1 MFLHIVG
8 YTRGEEKTKVDQ
20 TVNENTLLFEH
31 YLCTC
36 FLTSAAVACFWKG
49 LWGKVQEA
57 KCTGSFE
64 IVNCMFSFQV
74 FVVLFYFYLFC
85 FSLQGL
91 FFIALL
97 SCRKK
102 KRFPGSVVSLNPRI
116 FWPGFGIEQQT
127 GSFCKAASR
136 PALGINIDQHT
147 CIPRTAEIWWHRLV
161 SRIAIEYH
169 HQHNYTVKWGAL
181 CMLPLSCPR
190 HKISLLSEWMF
201 FFSFVPQIL
210 TVLGLCK

>member
-1 MFLHIVG
+1 M
-8 YTRGEEKTKVDQ
+8 KTHCCLSTTSALVSSHQMQWHASGKVSGARYRKQ
-20 TVNENTLLFEH
+20 NAQEALKLSIACSAFRFLLF
-31 YLCTC
+31 C
-36 FLTSAAVACFWKG
+36 FVCI
-49 LWGKVQEA
+49 
-57 KCTGSFE
+57 C
-64 IVNCMFSFQV
+64 
-74 FVVLFYFYLFC
+74 LFC

-169 HQHNYTVKWGAL
+169 HQHNYTVK
-181 CMLPLSCPR
+181 
-190 HKISLLSEWMF
+190 
-201 FFSFVPQIL
+201 
-210 TVLGLCK
+210 